1 VQFRVGM
8 DCHTSTPFDGTR
20 GYSLLELIVVLSI
33 VALAAAIALP
43 DLQIFSGAGR
53 PGHAAREM
61 LLTMRMAR
69 WKALSSGRGTR
80 LAIYGREAGES
91 ARYVVEREEGSGW
104 VAEGRAHLLPA
115 GIEVR
120 TTGPA
125 RKVFYPNGTC
135 SLGSVIFTGPG
146 GARYRL
152 SLNPATGRVRL
163 YRGEEEVGNES

>member
-1 VQFRVGM
+1 M
-8 DCHTSTPFDGTR
+8 DHHPAAPLDGNG
-20 GYSLLELIVVLSI
+20 GYSLLELITVLAVI
-33 VALAAAIALP
+33 ALAGAIAFP
-43 DLQIFSGAGR
+43 GMRGYPAYGR
-53 PGHAAREM
+53 PGPAAREM

-69 WKALSSGRGTR
+69 WKALSSGRGTS
-80 LAIYGREAGES
+80 LAIYGRETGEGP
-91 ARYVVEREEGSGW
+91 RYVLEREEGSGW
-104 VAEGRAHLLPA
+104 VAEGRSHPLPD
-115 GIEVR
+115 GVEVR

-135 SLGSVIFTGPG
+135 SLGSVILTGPG